1 MRRLV
6 AVLFGVFGLMA
17 TNATPALAVRD
28 LDDGSFPHLDGVR
41 VFRPFPAQVSVGYWI
56 KVGGGWAAASSDL
69 RQSFEDNVTVTMTLG
84 GVPQSVFRVHK
95 DSTDPLCGTV
105 SFVDYQFLHHPLEP
119 GTHEVIE
126 TWTASAQVADSLPG
140 AAGNC
145 FGDSM
150 NAGDVRILS
159 RSVVVSTPG
168 G

>member
-17 TNATPALAVRD
+17 TSATPALAVRD

-41 VFRPFPAQVSVGYWI
+41 VFRSSPAQVSVGHWI
-56 KVGGGWAAASSDL
+56 NVGGGWAANSSDL
-69 RQSFEDNVTVTMTLG
+69 RQTFEDNVTVTMTLDG
-84 GVPQSVFRVHK
+84 IPQSVFRVHR

-126 TWTASAQVADSLPG
+126 TWTASAHVADSLPG
-140 AAGNC
+140 AC
-145 FGDSM
+145 EQLFGDSM
-150 NAGDVRILS
+150 NPGDVRIFS
-159 RSVVVSTPG
+159 RSIVVSTPG